1 MGREGKETIVKD
13 LAETLSRAETAI
25 ITNYRGLKVE
35 EISDLRGRLRQA
47 GAQYLVVKNTLAR
60 LATKEGQL
68 EKLDQFLVG
77 PTAFALASGD
87 PTILA
92 KALTNFSERHQ
103 VLEIKGGIFGREVL
117 NADQVRLWATLPS
130 RVELLNRVTA
140 GIKSPLSNLA
150 NILRGTISKLVYVL
164 EAVKKNKQ

>member
-1 MGREGKETIVKD
+1 MGREGKETIVRD
-13 LAETLSRAETAI
+13 LAETLRKAETAI
-25 ITNYRGLKVE
+25 ITDYRGLKVE
-35 EISDLRGRLRQA
+35 EISDLRRRLRQA
-47 GAQYLVVKNTLAR
+47 GAEYLVVKNTLAR
-60 LATKEGQL
+60 LAAKESQL

-117 NADQVRLWATLPS
+117 NPDQVRLWATLPS
-130 RVELLNRVTA
+130 RAELLAMVTA
-140 GIKSPLSNLA
+140 NIKSPLSNLV
-150 NILRGTISKLVYVL
+150 NILRATIASLVYVL
-164 EAVKKNKQ
+164 EAVKKGKE